1 MIEVNPMN
9 IEQRLEAGEVITNEE
24 MQRAVSGNPPAYR
37 QGLVDSGHAKCTEG
51 WKNITSDRAIAR
63 TKLDPAQD
71 TKEAQAAQQRLRK
84 IIGGIV
90 LEALNKRQL
99 TESHFY
105 RITRRDE
112 TYWSKWL
119 AYQLKNDGLVLKDE
133 VYRPGPQWAI
143 SLVSMR

>member
-1 MIEVNPMN
+1 MN

-24 MQRAVSGNPPAYR
+24 MQTAVSGKAPAYR
-37 QGLVDSGHAKCTEG
+37 QGMVDSGQAKCIEG
-51 WKNITSDRAIAR
+51 WRNITCNRAIAR

-71 TKEAQAAQQRLRK
+71 TKETEAIQQRLRK

-112 TYWSKWL
+112 AYWRKWL
-119 AYQLKNDGLVLKDE
+119 AHQLTNDGLVLKDG